1 MAPPQ
6 PEGFGNA
13 DELTTRALARQ
24 PTLDTLNFRL
34 RGYFELG
41 TAYTM
46 IAGLLNILAV
56 YDAWG
61 GPVFPM
67 EAKKEDDEDEQ
78 EQEKSDD
85 ASEKPESNR

>member
-1 MAPPQ
+1 M
-6 PEGFGNA
+6 
-13 DELTTRALARQ
+13 RALAHQ
-24 PTLDTLNFRL
+24 PTLDALNFNL

-61 GPVFPM
+61 GPVFP
-67 EAKKEDDEDEQ
+67 EPAKKEDEEEEKEREEEQ
-78 EQEKSDD
+78 
-85 ASEKPESNR
+85 ASHENPKERKR

>member
-13 DELTTRALARQ
+13 DDATMRALARQ
-24 PTLDTLNFRL
+24 PTLDDLHFHL

-61 GPVFPM
+61 GPVFT
-67 EAKKEDDEDEQ
+67 ELARKEDDDESAEDKQ
-78 EQEKSDD
+78 RD
-85 ASEKPESNR
+85 APAKPEA